1 MSHQK
6 TIKTK
11 TNNCHTW
18 SVLLP
23 KITVSGICRMS
34 RTGPSDME
42 LFHGSPFLHVFDI
55 FKYFYKA
62 WYIDFDINL

>member
-1 MSHQK
+1 
-6 TIKTK
+6 
-11 TNNCHTW
+11 
-18 SVLLP
+18 
-23 KITVSGICRMS
+23 
-34 RTGPSDME
+34 ME